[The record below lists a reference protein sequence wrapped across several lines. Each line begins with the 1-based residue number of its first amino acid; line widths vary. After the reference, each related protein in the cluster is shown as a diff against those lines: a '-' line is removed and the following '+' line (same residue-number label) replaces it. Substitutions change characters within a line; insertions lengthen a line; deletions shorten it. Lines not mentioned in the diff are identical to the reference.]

1 KNVQRSRRVI
11 GEAPKQ
17 EPQATP
23 PTEAPQ
29 AERTPSETP
38 VAEPTAAES
47 PKTEPVATDSPKTE
61 PAAAESP
68 KTEDNPPASAS
79 KTTKPRRKK
88 PSAAKTNTPVTKK
101 TAAEIAEQDLD
112 ESEEV
117 ELTLTKPLPERADKL
132 KEFLDTHPDSKAR
145 PRATE
150 LLISTHAA
158 LGDQFLKADDVAKGI
173 ENMMLAIDEAEV
185 GISDKLFGGVI
196 AQIPSNLILRV
207 QVDAAFEAA
216 TKIEKKFG
224 SDPKRLLSLATF
236 YVGIERGDEAQ
247 RIGEQVVK
255 LAPDLAE
262 AHRVLA
268 VSHHIDLELDEAA
281 AEYKKT

>member
-1 KNVQRSRRVI
+1 AAPVASNSPEVAVDAPQQVLVSAKNVQRSRRVI

-47 PKTEPVATDSPKTE
+47 PKTEPVATESPKTE

-79 KTTKPRRKK
+79 KTTKSTSKK

-132 KEFLDTHPDSKAR
+132 K
-145 PRATE
+145 
-150 LLISTHAA
+150 
-158 LGDQFLKADDVAKGI
+158 
-173 ENMMLAIDEAEV
+173 
-185 GISDKLFGGVI
+185 
-196 AQIPSNLILRV
+196 
-207 QVDAAFEAA
+207 
-216 TKIEKKFG
+216 
-224 SDPKRLLSLATF
+224 
-236 YVGIERGDEAQ
+236 
-247 RIGEQVVK
+247 
-255 LAPDLAE
+255 
-262 AHRVLA
+262 
-268 VSHHIDLELDEAA
+268 
-281 AEYKKT
+281 